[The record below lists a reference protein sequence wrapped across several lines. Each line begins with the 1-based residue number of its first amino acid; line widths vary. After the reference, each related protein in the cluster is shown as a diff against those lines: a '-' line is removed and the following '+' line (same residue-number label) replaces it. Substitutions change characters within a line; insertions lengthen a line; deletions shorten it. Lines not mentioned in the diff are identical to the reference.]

1 MRIAALDI
9 VPIRPQICDNKPH
22 SLGTYFTG
30 SPSGYGVTIT
40 GNGLTGIGGG
50 ESINNLFI
58 AIQNGTSDSTAL
70 PFTTMNSEHLI
81 AASDG
86 GIYFMTNQQSGIR
99 YDSIWRLNG
108 NGYWD
113 RYDATAQK
121 WVNVLP
127 NTSGL
132 VAQDSA
138 VVHNSG
144 NEIIAGTKT
153 FSSTI
158 GGSISGNAGSA
169 TKLQTARRVGGV
181 NFDGTANINLPGV
194 NTQGNQNTT
203 GNAATATK
211 LQTARKVNG
220 TPFDGTKDIAINAAN
235 DSNIVHQSGNES
247 IAGNKTFTGTVTAG
261 GTQLT
266 DSGWKSLTPSVGGS
280 VKYRK
285 VNGIVYVQCS
295 SIPSLNNE
303 GKTLVTLPAGYRPN
317 SMIWTPWYAGNNIGN
332 MTINSDGSLTKA
344 STNNPGKDQVQI
356 SLFVS
361 YPADN

>member
-1 MRIAALDI
+1 MGSYYAQDSYGAGIAL
-9 VPIRPQICDNKPH
+9 
-22 SLGTYFTG
+22 S
-30 SPSGYGVTIT
+30 SG
-40 GNGLTGIGGG
+40 GLTVIGGG
-50 ESINNLFI
+50 ESPFNVINKI
-58 AIQNGTSDSTAL
+58 KDGTIDSTAIPSVNPGSEDMIVASDQSIYFLPNFQNNNSYNAMWRMTQGGYLQSYNGTS
-70 PFTTMNSEHLI
+70 
-81 AASDG
+81 
-86 GIYFMTNQQSGIR
+86 
-99 YDSIWRLNG
+99 
-108 NGYWD
+108 
-113 RYDATAQK
+113 

-127 NTSGL
+127 NNSGL
-132 VAQDSA
+132 VAQDAA
-138 VVHNSG
+138 VVHDSG
-144 NEIIAGTKT
+144 NETISGTKS

-158 GGSISGNAGSA
+158 IGSVSGNAGSA
-169 TKLQTARRVGGV
+169 TKLQTARSIGGV
-181 NFDGTANINLPGV
+181 KFDGTANINLPGV

-211 LQTARKVNG
+211 LQIARKVNG
-220 TPFDGTKDIAINAAN
+220 TPFDGTKDISINAAN

-261 GTQLT
+261 GTQFT
-266 DSGWKSLTPSVGGS
+266 DSGWKSLTPSVGGT

-317 SMIWTPWYAGNNIGN
+317 NMIWTPWYAGNNIGN

-356 SLFVS
+356 SMFVS